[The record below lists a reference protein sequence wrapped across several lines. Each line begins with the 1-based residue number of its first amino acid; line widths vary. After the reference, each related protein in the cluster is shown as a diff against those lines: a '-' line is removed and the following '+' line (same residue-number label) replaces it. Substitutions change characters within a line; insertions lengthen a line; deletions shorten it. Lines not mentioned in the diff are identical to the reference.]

1 LTISLNSDLRAEI
14 AKLVHESHEGHI
26 PSSFSIVDIVESLYA
41 NNINLGMIGSE
52 DPNRDFFFLSKGH
65 GALALYVVLR
75 KFGLVSEADLA
86 SYGQSGSAFAGHPD
100 RTKHPAIEASTGS
113 LGHGLPMAVGVA
125 LGKKIQKASGR
136 VFCLIGD
143 GETHEGTIWE
153 AAHFAA
159 NHNLDNLI
167 AIVDRNDSAL
177 QLLPTDNLV
186 SKFLAFGWEA
196 SEVDGHNLEGLQLKI
211 RELGQATKPKVFI
224 AKTVKGKGVPFME
237 GHGQWHHK
245 VPNDEEL
252 RLILEALGENL

>member
-1 LTISLNSDLRAEI
+1 LTNSLNSELRAEI
-14 AKLVHESHEGHI
+14 AKFVHASHEGHI
-26 PSSFSIVDIVESLYA
+26 PSSFSILDIVESLYA
-41 NNINLGMIGSE
+41 NNIDLELVGSE
-52 DPNRDFFFLSKGH
+52 DLNRDFFLLSKGH
-65 GALALYVVLR
+65 GALALYVVLK
-75 KFGLVSEADLA
+75 KFGLITEGDLA

-100 RTKHPAIEASTGS
+100 RTKHSAIEASTGS
-113 LGHGLPMAVGVA
+113 LGHGFPMAVGVA

-136 VFCLIGD
+136 VFCIIGD

-167 AIVDRNDSAL
+167 AVVDRNDSAL

-196 SEVDGHNLEGLQLKI
+196 NEVDGHNLEELQLEI
-211 RELGQATKPKVFI
+211 RKLNQTSKPKVLI
-224 AKTVKGKGVPFME
+224 ANTVKGKGVPFME
-237 GHGQWHHK
+237 GHGGWHHK

-252 RLILEALGENL
+252 RLILKALGESL